1 MRDAEDYL
9 AFVKAQIVVH
19 ARVIHWQVMR
29 EEAQEDEGLYR
40 YRLTLENGDLLE
52 AFERFQVQ
60 SGQVQ
65 VIKYS
70 SQWQDAH
77 GTSRKR
83 WDNAAHHPELATFPH
98 HVHEGPEERVSPHQP
113 MALGDVLALL
123 EEAMK
128 P

>member
-9 AFVKAQIVVH
+9 AFVKAQIVAH
-19 ARVIHWQVMR
+19 ARIIHWHVIR

-52 AFERFQVQ
+52 AFARFRVRN
-60 SGQVQ
+60 GQVQ

-70 SQWQDAH
+70 FQWQDVH
-77 GTSRKR
+77 GTLQKR
-83 WDNAAHHPELATFPH
+83 WDNASHHPELVTFPH
-98 HVHEGPEERVSPHQP
+98 HVHEGPKERVSTHEP
-113 MALGDVLALL
+113 MTLKNVLALL
-123 EEAMK
+123 EEAME